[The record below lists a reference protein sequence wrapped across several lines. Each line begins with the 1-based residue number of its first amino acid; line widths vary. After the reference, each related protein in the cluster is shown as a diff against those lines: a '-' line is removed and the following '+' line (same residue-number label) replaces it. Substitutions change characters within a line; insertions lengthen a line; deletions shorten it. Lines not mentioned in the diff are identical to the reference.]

1 MQIKVAEESSHL
13 VAFGTPLERYRF
25 KRLPYGIL
33 SAWEVFQQEITSEII
48 ISAVRGSANSQDDI
62 IVWGRILAEHNE
74 RLNKVF
80 LKIRKSGL

>member
-13 VAFGTPLERYRF
+13 VAFGTPLEHYRF
-25 KRLPYGIL
+25 KRLPYGIR
-33 SAWEVFQQEITSEII
+33 SAWEVFQREITSEII